1 MNELS
6 VTEKETILGLLR
18 MGWSVRHV
26 ARETGRRHE
35 TIRRYGQEAGV
46 LEPRS
51 AAAKPHTSAE
61 VPADPKPPTP
71 PEVPADLEAAD
82 ARGSV
87 VTGDAASKTTRST
100 CEPFRSFIAAELVAG
115 RNATGIFQDL
125 VEHHGYVGSYDAVK
139 RFARTLVDREPKVF
153 CRFET
158 PAGLEGQVDY
168 GEGAPTLDP
177 RTRQYRKPRLFV
189 MTLSFSHY
197 AFRKTVWHSSKR
209 VWCELH
215 EEAFAHFGGAP
226 KMLRFD
232 CLKEGVL
239 KPDIYDPE
247 LNPLYAAVL
256 AHYNIV
262 ALPCRPYAPNLKG
275 KIESAVSHT
284 QRALQGKRFKIIDD
298 QNAFL
303 MHWDENWASTRIHG
317 TTKRQVREMFE
328 QERSALLPLPPTRF
342 EYYEVLERKV
352 HFDGHIEVGGAYY
365 SAPPR
370 YVGANVVVHAGRLWL
385 RILDPLSRQCVRQHT
400 IALTKGSRRTADADR
415 PKQTP
420 PQVEKLVARVAQF
433 GPACGAFARALESE
447 QGALCTRTLFGLLDL
462 IRRYDVES
470 VERACALAA
479 TARSRRLRFLRAYLE
494 AHAKPIPL
502 ADRHR
507 IIAPIDTYAI
517 HFKTLTQGDH
527 DDD

>member
-1 MNELS
+1 M
-6 VTEKETILGLLR
+6 
-18 MGWSVRHV
+18 
-26 ARETGRRHE
+26 
-35 TIRRYGQEAGV
+35 
-46 LEPRS
+46 RS
-51 AAAKPHTSAE
+51 A
-61 VPADPKPPTP
+61 
-71 PEVPADLEAAD
+71 
-82 ARGSV
+82 
-87 VTGDAASKTTRST
+87 RS
-100 CEPFRSFIAAELVAG
+100 SG
-115 RNATGIFQDL
+115 R
-125 VEHHGYVGSYDAVK
+125 
-139 RFARTLVDREPKVF
+139 
-153 CRFET
+153 
-158 PAGLEGQVDY
+158 
-168 GEGAPTLDP
+168 
-177 RTRQYRKPRLFV
+177 
-189 MTLSFSHY
+189 
-197 AFRKTVWHSSKR
+197 SSKR

-215 EEAFAHFGGAP
+215 EEAFAYFGGAP

-385 RILDPLSRQCVRQHT
+385 RILDPLSRQCVREHT
-400 IALTKGSRRTADADR
+400 IALTMGSRRTADADR

-420 PQVEKLVARVAQF
+420 PQVEKLVARRPVRSSLRRFCTSTGERAR
-433 GPACGAFARALESE
+433 RALHANAFRPARSHSP
-447 QGALCTRTLFGLLDL
+447 LRCRV
-462 IRRYDVES
+462 R
-470 VERACALAA
+470 RACLRLSGNRPKSTAALL
-479 TARSRRLRFLRAYLE
+479 ARLPRGSRE
-494 AHAKPIPL
+494 ADSARRPSPHYRT
-502 ADRHR
+502 DRHLR
-507 IIAPIDTYAI
+507 HSLQDPDPRRPR
-517 HFKTLTQGDH
+517 
-527 DDD
+527 